1 MSAQVFT
8 LPDLGE
14 GLTEA
19 ELVRWLVADGD
30 TVGVDQPVAEVE
42 TAKAVVEVPSP
53 YAGTVLS
60 RHGAE
65 GETLRVGEP
74 LVSVGDATGATEAAG
89 GAGDA
94 GSGNVLIGYGTTGGH
109 EGARR
114 RRRAV
119 KRASAAATPAAAAPT
134 AAVPA
139 DAPASPPSAVPAA
152 TSAVP
157 AATSAADGAPGERRP
172 VQSPVVRR
180 LARDHGID
188 LATVEGTGPDGMV
201 LRHDVAVAAAR
212 AAAPTAAAPTAAA
225 PPPAAAERATV
236 PTTTAATGTAAM
248 ATAATGPTATG
259 PTPAAPDRDPRT
271 GLAVRE
277 VVPLRGVRRAVA
289 DTLTRSRAE
298 IPEATTWVDVDATD
312 LLALRQQLTG
322 TDGRPVGLLAIL
334 ARFVV
339 AGLARFPELNARVD
353 TGSAQIVHLDG
364 VHLGIAAQT
373 DRGLV
378 VPSVADAH
386 RLGMRGLDTEI
397 RRLTA
402 AARDGSVTAT
412 ELTRGSFT
420 LNNYGVLGV
429 DGSAA
434 IINHPEVA
442 MLGVGRVLPRPWVVD
457 GAVVP
462 RSITQLSLVFDHR
475 VCDGG
480 TAGGFL
486 RFVAD
491 AVESPLSALAD
502 L

>member
-53 YAGTVLS
+53 YAGTVLT

-74 LVSVGDATGATEAAG
+74 LVSVGDAEQ
-89 GAGDA
+89 A
-94 GSGNVLIGYGTTGGH
+94 GSGNVLIGYGTSGGH

-114 RRRAV
+114 RHR
-119 KRASAAATPAAAAPT
+119 AATRAAAP
-134 AAVPA
+134 AAPPEPEHA
-139 DAPASPPSAVPAA
+139 AAPAVVAA
-152 TSAVP
+152 SVAER
-157 AATSAADGAPGERRP
+157 APGECRP

-188 LATVEGTGPDGMV
+188 LATVEGTGPGGMV
-201 LRHDVAVAAAR
+201 LRHDVALAAAR
-212 AAAPTAAAPTAAA
+212 AAEPSAAEPSAAA
-225 PPPAAAERATV
+225 PPAPAAPPAAAPPAAAPSA
-236 PTTTAATGTAAM
+236 PTTGTAP
-248 ATAATGPTATG
+248 G
-259 PTPAAPDRDPRT
+259 RDPRT
-271 GLAVRE
+271 GLAVRGI
-277 VVPLRGVRRAVA
+277 VPLRGVRRAVA
-289 DTLTRSRAE
+289 ETLTRSRAE

-312 LLALRQQLTG
+312 LLALRPRLTG
-322 TDGRPVGLLAIL
+322 ADGRPVGLLAVL

-353 TGSAQIVHLDG
+353 TQAAEIVHLDG

-402 AARDGSVTAT
+402 AARDGSVTAA

>member
-74 LVSVGDATGATEAAG
+74 LVSVGDAAEAAEAAEA
-89 GAGDA
+89 AGDA

-119 KRASAAATPAAAAPT
+119 KRASATATPATGTPADAVPATAAPT
-134 AAVPA
+134 AAP
-139 DAPASPPSAVPAA
+139 APAPPSAVPAA
-152 TSAVP
+152 TSV
-157 AATSAADGAPGERRP
+157 ADGAPGERRP

-188 LATVEGTGPDGMV
+188 LATVEGTGPGGMV

-212 AAAPTAAAPTAAA
+212 AAAPTAAAP
-225 PPPAAAERATV
+225 PPAAAERATV
-236 PTTTAATGTAAM
+236 PTATAATGTAAM
-248 ATAATGPTATG
+248 ATAATG

-271 GLAVRE
+271 GLAVRG

-289 DTLTRSRAE
+289 ETLTRSRAE

-353 TGSAQIVHLDG
+353 TGSAEIVHLDG

-402 AARDGSVTAT
+402 AARDGSVTAA

>member
-53 YAGTVLS
+53 YAGTVLT

-74 LVSVGDATGATEAAG
+74 LVSVGGAEE
-89 GAGDA
+89 A
-94 GSGNVLIGYGTTGGH
+94 GSGNVLIGYGTSGGH

-114 RRRAV
+114 RRRAA
-119 KRASAAATPAAAAPT
+119 KRAAAPAPAASAEPAAAP
-134 AAVPA
+134 
-139 DAPASPPSAVPAA
+139 AVPAA
-152 TSAVP
+152 TSV
-157 AATSAADGAPGERRP
+157 ADHAPGERRP

-188 LATVEGTGPDGMV
+188 LATVEGTGPGGMV
-201 LRHDVAVAAAR
+201 LRHDVALAAAR
-212 AAAPTAAAPTAAA
+212 AAQPAAAEPAAA
-225 PPPAAAERATV
+225 PPAAAPSAA
-236 PTTTAATGTAAM
+236 TTAI
-248 ATAATGPTATG
+248 
-259 PTPAAPDRDPRT
+259 APDRDPRT

-277 VVPLRGVRRAVA
+277 IVPLRGVRRAVA
-289 DTLTRSRAE
+289 ETLTRSRAE

-312 LLALRQQLTG
+312 LLALRPQLTG
-322 TDGRPVGLLAIL
+322 ADGRPVGLLAIL

-353 TGSAQIVHLDG
+353 TQAGEIVHLDG

-402 AARDGSVTAT
+402 AARDGSVTAA

>member
-74 LVSVGDATGATEAAG
+74 LVSVGDATED
-89 GAGDA
+89 AGDA

-119 KRASAAATPAAAAPT
+119 KRASATATPATATPADAVPATAAPT
-134 AAVPA
+134 
-139 DAPASPPSAVPAA
+139 DAPAPAPPSAVPAA

-188 LATVEGTGPDGMV
+188 LATVEGTGLGGMV

-212 AAAPTAAAPTAAA
+212 AAAPTAAAPTA
-225 PPPAAAERATV
+225 
-236 PTTTAATGTAAM
+236 
-248 ATAATGPTATG
+248 TGPTL
-259 PTPAAPDRDPRT
+259 AAPDRDPRT

-289 DTLTRSRAE
+289 ETLTRSRAE

-322 TDGRPVGLLAIL
+322 ADGRPVGLLAIL

-353 TGSAQIVHLDG
+353 TGSAEIVHLDG

-402 AARDGSVTAT
+402 AARDGSVTAA

>member
-74 LVSVGDATGATEAAG
+74 LVSVGDATED
-89 GAGDA
+89 AGDA

-119 KRASAAATPAAAAPT
+119 KRASATATPATATPATATSADAVPATAAPT
-134 AAVPA
+134 
-139 DAPASPPSAVPAA
+139 DAPALAPPSAVPAA

-188 LATVEGTGPDGMV
+188 LATVEGTGPGGMV

-212 AAAPTAAAPTAAA
+212 AAAPTAAA
-225 PPPAAAERATV
+225 
-236 PTTTAATGTAAM
+236 
-248 ATAATGPTATG
+248 PTATG

-289 DTLTRSRAE
+289 ETLTRSRAE

-322 TDGRPVGLLAIL
+322 ADGRPVGLLAIL

-353 TGSAQIVHLDG
+353 TGSAEIVHLDG

-402 AARDGSVTAT
+402 AARDGSVTAA

-462 RSITQLSLVFDHR
+462 RSITQLSLVFGHR

>member
-74 LVSVGDATGATEAAG
+74 LVSVGDATED
-89 GAGDA
+89 AGDA

-119 KRASAAATPAAAAPT
+119 KRASATATPATATPADAVPATAAPT
-134 AAVPA
+134 
-139 DAPASPPSAVPAA
+139 DAPAPAPPSAVPAA

-188 LATVEGTGPDGMV
+188 LATVEGTGLGGMV

-212 AAAPTAAAPTAAA
+212 AAAPTAAA
-225 PPPAAAERATV
+225 
-236 PTTTAATGTAAM
+236 
-248 ATAATGPTATG
+248 PTATG

-289 DTLTRSRAE
+289 ETLTRSRAE

-322 TDGRPVGLLAIL
+322 ADGRPVGLLAIL

-353 TGSAQIVHLDG
+353 TGSAEIVHLDG

-402 AARDGSVTAT
+402 AARDGSVTAA

>member
-74 LVSVGDATGATEAAG
+74 LVSVGDATGD
-89 GAGDA
+89 AGDA

-119 KRASAAATPAAAAPT
+119 KRASATATPAT
-134 AAVPA
+134 ATSADAVPA
-139 DAPASPPSAVPAA
+139 TAAPSDAPAPAPPSAVPAA

-157 AATSAADGAPGERRP
+157 ATTSAADGARGERRP

-188 LATVEGTGPDGMV
+188 LATVGGTGPGGMV

-212 AAAPTAAAPTAAA
+212 AAAPTAAA
-225 PPPAAAERATV
+225 
-236 PTTTAATGTAAM
+236 
-248 ATAATGPTATG
+248 PTATG

-289 DTLTRSRAE
+289 ETLTRSRAE

-322 TDGRPVGLLAIL
+322 ADGRPVGLLAIL

-353 TGSAQIVHLDG
+353 TGSAEIVHLDG

-402 AARDGSVTAT
+402 AARDGSVTAA

>member
-53 YAGTVLS
+53 YAGTVLT

-74 LVSVGDATGATEAAG
+74 LVSVGDAEE
-89 GAGDA
+89 A
-94 GSGNVLIGYGTTGGH
+94 GSGNVLIGYGTSGGH
-109 EGARR
+109 EGVRR
-114 RRRAV
+114 RRRVAM
-119 KRASAAATPAAAAPT
+119 RAAAP
-134 AAVPA
+134 AAPPEPEQA
-139 DAPASPPSAVPAA
+139 AAPAVVAA
-152 TSAVP
+152 SVAER
-157 AATSAADGAPGERRP
+157 APGERRP

-188 LATVEGTGPDGMV
+188 LATVEGTGPGGMV
-201 LRHDVAVAAAR
+201 LRHDVALAAAR
-212 AAAPTAAAPTAAA
+212 AAEAAAAAPSAAASAAPAAPTAAAAPAAA
-225 PPPAAAERATV
+225 PSA
-236 PTTTAATGTAAM
+236 PTTGTAP
-248 ATAATGPTATG
+248 G
-259 PTPAAPDRDPRT
+259 RDPRT
-271 GLAVRE
+271 GLAVRGI
-277 VVPLRGVRRAVA
+277 VPLRGVRRAVA
-289 DTLTRSRAE
+289 ETLTRSRAE

-312 LLALRQQLTG
+312 LLALRPQLTG
-322 TDGRPVGLLAIL
+322 ADGRPVGLLAIL

-353 TGSAQIVHLDG
+353 TQAGEIVHLDG

-402 AARDGSVTAT
+402 AARDGSVTAA

-442 MLGVGRVLPRPWVVD
+442 MLGVGRVLPRPWIVD

>member
-74 LVSVGDATGATEAAG
+74 LVSVGDATG
-89 GAGDA
+89 DA

-119 KRASAAATPAAAAPT
+119 KRASATATPATATPATATPATATPADAVPATAAPT
-134 AAVPA
+134 
-139 DAPASPPSAVPAA
+139 DAPAPAPPSAVPAA

-157 AATSAADGAPGERRP
+157 ATMSAADGAPGERQP

-188 LATVEGTGPDGMV
+188 LATVEGTGPGGMV

-212 AAAPTAAAPTAAA
+212 AAAPTAAA
-225 PPPAAAERATV
+225 
-236 PTTTAATGTAAM
+236 
-248 ATAATGPTATG
+248 PTATG

-289 DTLTRSRAE
+289 ETLTRSRAE

-312 LLALRQQLTG
+312 LLALHQQLTG
-322 TDGRPVGLLAIL
+322 ADGRPVGLLAIL

-353 TGSAQIVHLDG
+353 TGSAEIVHLDG

-402 AARDGSVTAT
+402 AARDGSVTAA

>member
-1 MSAQVFT
+1 VSAKVFT

-53 YAGTVLS
+53 YAGTVLT

-74 LVSVGDATGATEAAG
+74 LVSVGDAE
-89 GAGDA
+89 DA
-94 GSGNVLIGYGTTGGH
+94 GSGNVLIGYGTSGGH

-114 RRRAV
+114 RRRAA
-119 KRASAAATPAAAAPT
+119 KRADPPAPAPSPVPAASPVSAASP
-134 AAVPA
+134 VPA
-139 DAPASPPSAVPAA
+139 DSPAPAGPAA
-152 TSAVP
+152 PAVP
-157 AATSAADGAPGERRP
+157 AATSAADRARGERRP

-188 LATVEGTGPDGMV
+188 LATVEGTGPGGMV
-201 LRHDVAVAAAR
+201 LRHDVALAAAR
-212 AAAPTAAAPTAAA
+212 SA
-225 PPPAAAERATV
+225 PPAAAEPVAAPHATAPPAAAPPAAAPPAV
-236 PTTTAATGTAAM
+236 APPAAAPSAATTAV
-248 ATAATGPTATG
+248 
-259 PTPAAPDRDPRT
+259 APEHDPRT
-271 GLAVRE
+271 GLAVRAI
-277 VVPLRGVRRAVA
+277 VPLRGVRRAVA
-289 DTLTRSRAE
+289 ETLTRSRAE

-312 LLALRQQLTG
+312 LLALRPQLTG

-353 TGSAQIVHLDG
+353 PQAGEIVHLDG

>member
-53 YAGTVLS
+53 YAGTVLT

-74 LVSVGDATGATEAAG
+74 LVSVGDAEE
-89 GAGDA
+89 A
-94 GSGNVLIGYGTTGGH
+94 GSGNVLIGYGTSGGH

-114 RRRAV
+114 RRRAAM
-119 KRASAAATPAAAAPT
+119 RAATPAAPPEPEQAPAPAAPPEPEQ
-134 AAVPA
+134 AA
-139 DAPASPPSAVPAA
+139 APAVVAA
-152 TSAVP
+152 SVAER
-157 AATSAADGAPGERRP
+157 APGERRP

-188 LATVEGTGPDGMV
+188 LATVEGTGPGGMV
-201 LRHDVAVAAAR
+201 LRHDVALAAAR
-212 AAAPTAAAPTAAA
+212 AAESAAA
-225 PPPAAAERATV
+225 PPAAEPPAAAPSA
-236 PTTTAATGTAAM
+236 PTTGTAP
-248 ATAATGPTATG
+248 G
-259 PTPAAPDRDPRT
+259 RDPRT
-271 GLAVRE
+271 GLAVRGI
-277 VVPLRGVRRAVA
+277 VPLRGVRRAVA
-289 DTLTRSRAE
+289 ETLTRSRAE

-312 LLALRQQLTG
+312 LLALRPQLTG
-322 TDGRPVGLLAIL
+322 ADGRPVGLLAIL

-353 TGSAQIVHLDG
+353 TQAGEIVHLDG

-402 AARDGSVTAT
+402 AARDGSVTAA

-442 MLGVGRVLPRPWVVD
+442 MMGVGRVLPRPWVVD

>member
-60 RHGAE
+60 RRGAE

-74 LVSVGDATGATEAAG
+74 LVSVGDATED
-89 GAGDA
+89 AGDA

-119 KRASAAATPAAAAPT
+119 KRASATATPATAIPADAVPATAAPT
-134 AAVPA
+134 
-139 DAPASPPSAVPAA
+139 DAPAPAPPSAVPAA

-157 AATSAADGAPGERRP
+157 AATPAADGAPGERRP

-188 LATVEGTGPDGMV
+188 LATVEGTGPGGMV

-212 AAAPTAAAPTAAA
+212 AAAPTAAA
-225 PPPAAAERATV
+225 
-236 PTTTAATGTAAM
+236 
-248 ATAATGPTATG
+248 PTATG

-289 DTLTRSRAE
+289 EPLTRSRAE

-353 TGSAQIVHLDG
+353 TESAQIVHLDG

-402 AARDGSVTAT
+402 AARDGSVTAA
-412 ELTRGSFT
+412 ELPRGSFT

-491 AVESPLSALAD
+491 AVESPLSALAV

>member
-74 LVSVGDATGATEAAG
+74 LVSVGDATGD
-89 GAGDA
+89 AGDA

-119 KRASAAATPAAAAPT
+119 KRASATATPATATPATATPADAVPATAAPT
-134 AAVPA
+134 
-139 DAPASPPSAVPAA
+139 DAPAPAPPSAVPAA

-157 AATSAADGAPGERRP
+157 ATTSAADGAPGERRP

-188 LATVEGTGPDGMV
+188 LATVEGTGPGGMV

-212 AAAPTAAAPTAAA
+212 AAAPTAAA
-225 PPPAAAERATV
+225 
-236 PTTTAATGTAAM
+236 
-248 ATAATGPTATG
+248 PTATG

-289 DTLTRSRAE
+289 ETLTRSRAE

-322 TDGRPVGLLAIL
+322 ADGRPVGLLAIL

-353 TGSAQIVHLDG
+353 TGSAEIVHLDG

-402 AARDGSVTAT
+402 AARDGSVTAA

>member
-53 YAGTVLS
+53 YAGTVLT

-74 LVSVGDATGATEAAG
+74 LVSVGDA
-89 GAGDA
+89 GDA
-94 GSGNVLIGYGTTGGH
+94 GSGNVLIGYGTSGGH
-109 EGARR
+109 EGSRR
-114 RRRAV
+114 RRRAAR
-119 KRASAAATPAAAAPT
+119 RAAPPAPT
-134 AAVPA
+134 AP
-139 DAPASPPSAVPAA
+139 VPAA
-152 TSAVP
+152 PSA
-157 AATSAADGAPGERRP
+157 DDRGPGERRP

-188 LATVEGTGPDGMV
+188 LATVEGTGPGGMV
-201 LRHDVAVAAAR
+201 LRHDVALAAAR
-212 AAAPTAAAPTAAA
+212 AAGPAAEPSAAAQSAAA
-225 PPPAAAERATV
+225 RSATASAAPAAPPAAAAPVAARSA
-236 PTTTAATGTAAM
+236 PATGR
-248 ATAATGPTATG
+248 
-259 PTPAAPDRDPRT
+259 APDRDPRT
-271 GLAVRE
+271 GLAVRGT
-277 VVPLRGVRRAVA
+277 VPLRGLRRAVA
-289 DTLTRSRAE
+289 ETLTRSRAE

-312 LLALRQQLTG
+312 LLALRPQLTG
-322 TDGRPVGLLAIL
+322 SDGRPVGLLAIL
-334 ARFVV
+334 ARFAV

-353 TGSAQIVHLDG
+353 TQAGEIVHLDG

-386 RLGMRGLDTEI
+386 GLGMRGLDTEI

-402 AARDGSVTAT
+402 AARDGSVTAA

-462 RSITQLSLVFDHR
+462 RSVTQLSLVFDHR